1 MEIDIKNAIEM
12 LGHGNGK
19 ALDVGTGS
27 ARMAA
32 ALSQYG
38 YNVVSI
44 EYDIEILKKAE
55 ENLKQTDSINNI
67 VLIQG
72 DAHMLPFL
80 NETFDVV
87 ATYNA
92 MHHMK
97 DYRIALDEM
106 VRVCRNNGS
115 ILITELNEKGKE
127 IVAARHREKGR
138 HHEAKIS
145 IEDIKEYL
153 NGKYRLIGQIKHSEY
168 ADIFLCKKQ

>member
-1 MEIDIKNAIEM
+1 MEIDVKNAIEM
-12 LGHGNGK
+12 LGHGKGK

-38 YNVVSI
+38 YNVISI
-44 EYDIEILKKAE
+44 EYDIEVLKKAE
-55 ENLKQTDSINNI
+55 QNLKENKNI
-67 VLIQG
+67 DNIILIQG
-72 DAHMLPFL
+72 DAHRLPFL
-80 NETFDVV
+80 DETFDVV
-87 ATYNA
+87 ASYNA

-97 DYRIALDEM
+97 DYKKALDEI
-106 VRVCRNNGS
+106 VRVCRNKGF

-127 IVAARHREKGR
+127 IVAARHLERGG

-145 IEDIKEYL
+145 IEDITKHL
-153 NGKYRLIGQIKHSEY
+153 NEKYGLHGQIKHSEH